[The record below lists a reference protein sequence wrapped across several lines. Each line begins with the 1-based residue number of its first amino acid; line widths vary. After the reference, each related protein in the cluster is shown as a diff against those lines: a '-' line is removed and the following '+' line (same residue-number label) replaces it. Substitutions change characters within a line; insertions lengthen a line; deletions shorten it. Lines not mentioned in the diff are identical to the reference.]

1 MFALIIWGV
10 LIIVLLAMI
19 APGTFG
25 GILALVGLSL
35 ILAYI
40 YTRSKIRRDLS
51 ELEEFYQDNAD
62 EIELNRAEY
71 LDACRNEYH
80 DACIRHKI
88 QQQHESWKRR
98 NPYRQHL

>member
-40 YTRSKIRRDLS
+40 YTRSKIRHDLS
-51 ELEEFYQDNAD
+51 ELEEYYQDNAE
-62 EIELNRAEY
+62 EIELNRADY
-71 LDACRNEYH
+71 IDACRNEYH
-80 DACIRHKI
+80 DTYIRHKTE
-88 QQQHESWKRR
+88 QLHESWKRR